1 MWSSDVEMVSV
12 QDMQFA
18 RIRVIPLWK
27 QVIPQEMHINVMS
40 NQPRRSL
47 TALRN
52 SCPLVQKGAF

>member
-12 QDMQFA
+12 QDVQFA
-18 RIRVIPLWK
+18 RIR
-27 QVIPQEMHINVMS
+27 VIPQEMHINVMS
-40 NQPRRSL
+40 HQPRRSL